1 MKFRVKYEDGPCASD
16 CNEVVIYCDIDA
28 DHAKE
33 IVQNLFPKAMITS
46 VVEVAN
52 EVNETNKVKKMAK
65 ETKAERL
72 LREEN
77 ELQRHLAECK
87 ATYQPR
93 LMALLERAQASN
105 FEVAVKGMTFQVY
118 DRDDR
123 DQTTHAVDLEYSI
136 DADNYSLS
144 DMEQRVTWKEGAER
158 EANRK
163 FLATQVALAKLSKEE
178 KELLGL

>member
-1 MKFRVKYEDGPCASD
+1 MYLIGTCGLTIAERYDNV
-16 CNEVVIYCDIDA
+16 
-28 DHAKE
+28 
-33 IVQNLFPKAMITS
+33 
-46 VVEVAN
+46 
-52 EVNETNKVKKMAK
+52 AK